1 MKKRFLALF
10 LVFVLSISL
19 LAGCSS
25 TPAAEPSKN
34 DTPATE
40 QTPSTST
47 EQTEQTAPAEDV
59 VYKDELHVGYNLEPA
74 TLDPMMVADAPVRVV
89 TYGNIYEAL
98 VTLDAEFNVKPEL
111 CESYEVNNDGRE
123 YLYHLRTGIK
133 FHNGEEMTADDVVAS
148 MNRWIE
154 HYGNAQNTVGES
166 RFEKVDD
173 STVKIVFDGPI
184 AFFNELIATQSQG
197 SVIMPKSVIEN
208 VDAST
213 GEVQEYIGTGP
224 YKFVEWKSGTY
235 IKLEK
240 FEDYSPYGVEGEASG
255 WYGYKTQ
262 ATPVIYYD
270 IVSDNATRAAGIQ
283 TGEYDIVT
291 EMGGDDF
298 AMLDSIEGLT
308 TYTELNGEYVVVY
321 NKAEGLCADVNMRQ
335 AINAILDANE
345 ILLGA
350 YNTPDFFREEISFMP
365 AETATWYTDAG
376 KENAHLKD
384 LDLAKEYLEKANYN
398 GETVRIL
405 ASPSSAALAGGAVVV
420 QSELAAAGINA
431 ELITPDYP
439 SYSAYRNDPTK
450 YDLFF
455 ASLIPVAVPTL
466 QIYLSSSWAGF
477 TNDQKIFDAVKE
489 MDATADI
496 PTCQKLWEE
505 LQTYLWTESLPASK
519 LGSVFIYGVCTD
531 KVENFATFCS
541 APTVSNIRVRQ

>member
-1 MKKRFLALF
+1 MKKLTK
-10 LVFVLSISL
+10 VISL
-19 LAGCSS
+19 LLTICMLVSLF
-25 TPAAEPSKN
+25 AACAPNTAAPENNTN
-34 DTPATE
+34 DNTN
-40 QTPSTST
+40 PSTST
-47 EQTEQTAPAEDV
+47 AQTNNTDDNA
-59 VYKDELHVGYNLEPA
+59 
-74 TLDPMMVADAPVRVV
+74 APVKDTLIAVNNSEVQSCDPAATTARPTFQCLCQMLENLVEMDENGEYVMHLAESVEQVDDV
-89 TYGNIYEAL
+89 TYL
-98 VTLDAEFNVKPEL
+98 V
-111 CESYEVNNDGRE
+111 
-123 YLYHLRTGIK
+123 HLRQGVK
-133 FHNGEEMTADDVVAS
+133 FHNGEEMKASDVVFTYARALES
-148 MNRWIE
+148 AKAISNLSELDPEGLAEIDE
-154 HYGNAQNTVGES
+154 YTVQ
-166 RFEKVDD
+166 FKTKEK
-173 STVKIVFDGPI
+173 
-184 AFFNELIATQSQG
+184 IATFL
-197 SVIMPKSVIEN
+197 N
-208 VDAST
+208 VLTRNNGMILNKKAVEEAGD
-213 GEVQEYIGTGP
+213 EVGRSCIGTGP

-431 ELITPDYP
+431 ELITPDYT

>member
-1 MKKRFLALF
+1 
-10 LVFVLSISL
+10 
-19 LAGCSS
+19 
-25 TPAAEPSKN
+25 
-34 DTPATE
+34 
-40 QTPSTST
+40 
-47 EQTEQTAPAEDV
+47 
-59 VYKDELHVGYNLEPA
+59 
-74 TLDPMMVADAPVRVV
+74 
-89 TYGNIYEAL
+89 
-98 VTLDAEFNVKPEL
+98 
-111 CESYEVNNDGRE
+111 
-123 YLYHLRTGIK
+123 
-133 FHNGEEMTADDVVAS
+133 
-148 MNRWIE
+148 
-154 HYGNAQNTVGES
+154 
-166 RFEKVDD
+166 
-173 STVKIVFDGPI
+173 
-184 AFFNELIATQSQG
+184 
-197 SVIMPKSVIEN
+197 
-208 VDAST
+208 
-213 GEVQEYIGTGP
+213 
-224 YKFVEWKSGTY
+224 
-235 IKLEK
+235 
-240 FEDYSPYGVEGEASG
+240 
-255 WYGYKTQ
+255 
-262 ATPVIYYD
+262 
-270 IVSDNATRAAGIQ
+270 
-283 TGEYDIVT
+283 
-291 EMGGDDF
+291 MGGDDF

-431 ELITPDYP
+431 ELITPDYT

-541 APTVSNIRVRQ
+541 SPTVSNIRVRQ

>member
-1 MKKRFLALF
+1 MPGLQLHPRSRK
-10 LVFVLSISL
+10 
-19 LAGCSS
+19 
-25 TPAAEPSKN
+25 PSKN

-291 EMGGDDF
+291 EMGGRRLCDARQHRGFDH
-298 AMLDSIEGLT
+298 LHR
-308 TYTELNGEYVVVY
+308 
-321 NKAEGLCADVNMRQ
+321 AERRICRRLQQGRGPLRGCQHASGDQRDPRCQ
-335 AINAILDANE
+335 RDPARRIQHAR
-345 ILLGA
+345 LL
-350 YNTPDFFREEISFMP
+350 P
-365 AETATWYTDAG
+365 
-376 KENAHLKD
+376 
-384 LDLAKEYLEKANYN
+384 
-398 GETVRIL
+398 
-405 ASPSSAALAGGAVVV
+405 
-420 QSELAAAGINA
+420 
-431 ELITPDYP
+431 
-439 SYSAYRNDPTK
+439 
-450 YDLFF
+450 
-455 ASLIPVAVPTL
+455 
-466 QIYLSSSWAGF
+466 
-477 TNDQKIFDAVKE
+477 
-489 MDATADI
+489 
-496 PTCQKLWEE
+496 
-505 LQTYLWTESLPASK
+505 
-519 LGSVFIYGVCTD
+519 
-531 KVENFATFCS
+531 
-541 APTVSNIRVRQ
+541 

>member
-166 RFEKVDD
+166 RFEKVDA

-197 SVIMPKSVIEN
+197 SVIMPKSVLEN

-298 AMLDSIEGLT
+298 AMLDSIGEDKIPQAVKDEFLNAHNLELYNRLKEMSKEKNVSISALMLSALT
-308 TYTELNGEYVVVY
+308 SDDNVNTFVQIGPRKIEYLTDSMSA
-321 NKAEGLCADVNMRQ
+321 KDLR
-335 AINAILDANE
+335 L
-345 ILLGA
+345 
-350 YNTPDFFREEISFMP
+350 TPDER
-365 AETATWYTDAG
+365 G
-376 KENAHLKD
+376 
-384 LDLAKEYLEKANYN
+384 YLMK
-398 GETVRIL
+398 
-405 ASPSSAALAGGAVVV
+405 
-420 QSELAAAGINA
+420 
-431 ELITPDYP
+431 
-439 SYSAYRNDPTK
+439 
-450 YDLFF
+450 F
-455 ASLIPVAVPTL
+455 
-466 QIYLSSSWAGF
+466 
-477 TNDQKIFDAVKE
+477 
-489 MDATADI
+489 
-496 PTCQKLWEE
+496 
-505 LQTYLWTESLPASK
+505 
-519 LGSVFIYGVCTD
+519 
-531 KVENFATFCS
+531 
-541 APTVSNIRVRQ
+541 

>member
-1 MKKRFLALF
+1 M
-10 LVFVLSISL
+10 
-19 LAGCSS
+19 
-25 TPAAEPSKN
+25 
-34 DTPATE
+34 
-40 QTPSTST
+40 
-47 EQTEQTAPAEDV
+47 
-59 VYKDELHVGYNLEPA
+59 
-74 TLDPMMVADAPVRVV
+74 
-89 TYGNIYEAL
+89 
-98 VTLDAEFNVKPEL
+98 
-111 CESYEVNNDGRE
+111 
-123 YLYHLRTGIK
+123 
-133 FHNGEEMTADDVVAS
+133 
-148 MNRWIE
+148 
-154 HYGNAQNTVGES
+154 
-166 RFEKVDD
+166 
-173 STVKIVFDGPI
+173 FDGPI

-431 ELITPDYP
+431 ELITPDYT